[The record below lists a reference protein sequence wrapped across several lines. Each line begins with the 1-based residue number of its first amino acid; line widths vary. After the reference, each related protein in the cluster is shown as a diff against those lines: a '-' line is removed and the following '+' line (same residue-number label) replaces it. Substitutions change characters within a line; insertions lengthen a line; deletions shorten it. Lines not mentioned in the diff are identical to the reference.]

1 MEKLLGIKY
10 VELMDIKKC
19 NFTENQEPLLDKHVI
34 SHVRDIIKC
43 GICLHFMTNPIS
55 TDCGHN
61 FCTDCIIAS
70 RRITNIC
77 PTCTK
82 SIGHLFINFGFK
94 EMCRTMIQKKC
105 GKGECTWKGPYED
118 ETAHLK
124 KCLYVEMKCKDC
136 DNNFLKVNLPEHI
149 KNECPNRIVPCPRC
163 EYPNVFKNLN
173 DHYNNDC
180 YKTFVNCRR
189 CDQQIIKAF
198 ETDHEKNEC
207 LLSTVTCKYR
217 FVGCSHISQRENMI
231 KHYADMREQHMAY
244 LEHFFNM
251 GNLSIVKPFEHPAKE
266 IKFKTTDDTYI

>member
-1 MEKLLGIKY
+1 
-10 VELMDIKKC
+10 
-19 NFTENQEPLLDKHVI
+19 
-34 SHVRDIIKC
+34 
-43 GICLHFMTNPIS
+43 
-55 TDCGHN
+55 
-61 FCTDCIIAS
+61 
-70 RRITNIC
+70 
-77 PTCTK
+77 
-82 SIGHLFINFGFK
+82 
-94 EMCRTMIQKKC
+94 MCRTMIQKKC

-266 IKFKTTDDTYI
+266 IKFKTTDDTYIEKELKSDATEKEKNKCVSMVKYTRYLVNEFCISDDDDMDSAIVNIIGMEQRTVFKYIEQSANKLEDID